1 MTRLHHP
8 LQMWPPEFIL
18 PPKFWFP
25 IAPMHLQPQPSATP
39 HPRAA
44 LPPTELLHPAAS
56 CKPLPVS
63 TGLQVVPA
71 TSHLLSQT
79 CPGRVLQL
87 VTHSL
92 ASPLT
97 NQQTDQPPRG
107 QLAPRSAPS
116 TVPGQPR
123 SLPATQ
129 SFSLCTC
136 ATSRWCPLSLP
147 ALSTPTFHHLGKATS
162 SLRWNQLTYAPLS
175 PGNCH
180 PRNSSRPAPAG
191 GSISSPGLCHLQT
204 SSCRRL

>member
-8 LQMWPPEFIL
+8 LQMWPSEFIL

-129 SFSLCTC
+129 SFSLCNLQVVSTIS
-136 ATSRWCPLSLP
+136 ACPFHTHLPSPGQGHLLP
-147 ALSTPTFHHLGKATS
+147 ALESVNVCPSLSWELPPT
-162 SLRWNQLTYAPLS
+162 
-175 PGNCH
+175 
-180 PRNSSRPAPAG
+180 
-191 GSISSPGLCHLQT
+191 
-204 SSCRRL
+204 